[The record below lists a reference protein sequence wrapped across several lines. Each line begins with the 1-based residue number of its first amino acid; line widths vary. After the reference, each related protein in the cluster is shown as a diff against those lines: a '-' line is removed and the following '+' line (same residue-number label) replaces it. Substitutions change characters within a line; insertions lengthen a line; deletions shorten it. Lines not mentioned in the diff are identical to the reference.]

1 MKPGLQLRVSQSLVL
16 APQLQ
21 QAIRLLL
28 LSTTE
33 LQQEVQEMMETNPFL
48 DDHSGA
54 PDEEPSSTSTLQA
67 KQEAPQ
73 TEEVDRTD
81 RSIDAEPDRSE
92 SQASELTEMDWSQQ
106 QSDGVTEED
115 SDWPAA
121 TSDNINISDWADSA
135 PRERQ
140 ANHGDEERDIFDTY
154 AEGISLS
161 EHLEQQACTLQTC
174 GEDIAA
180 LMILIR
186 SLNENGYLDSG
197 IEEIVDQLLIERRND
212 LDYELQQEDLVER
225 LSQMLLLLQ
234 TFDPPGVGARN
245 LSECLLIQLK
255 QKTVCDNFKDLAM
268 NLCTHH
274 LDDLARRDYRKMAAK
289 TGHPEHDV
297 REAFLLIQTLDPKP
311 GRQYTTESEPIIIPD
326 VIVQKMKNQWQ
337 ATLNPEVMPNI
348 RVNEVYANALR
359 KHKGSDGTQALGQR
373 LQEAR
378 WFIKNIQQRF
388 DTILRVS
395 QAIIDRQ
402 KNFFAHG
409 EMGMRPLVLRE
420 IAEEL
425 DLHESTISRVTTA
438 KYMLTP
444 FGIYEL
450 KFFFGSGVATES
462 GGSASSTAVRAL
474 IKKMIGE
481 ETPKKPLSDNAI
493 SALLA
498 EQGIQVARRTVAK
511 YRDELK
517 IPTATLR
524 KAI

>member
-1 MKPGLQLRVSQSLVL
+1 MKPGLQLRVSQNLVL

-33 LQQEVQEMMETNPFL
+33 LQQEVQEMIETNPFL
-48 DDHSGA
+48 DEGENQSSS
-54 PDEEPSSTSTLQA
+54 DEASVSIKEVQQTPELQESSNNET
-67 KQEAPQ
+67 EHNENQ
-73 TEEVDRTD
+73 T
-81 RSIDAEPDRSE
+81 AE
-92 SQASELTEMDWSQQ
+92 LNEMDWSQQ
-106 QSDGVTEED
+106 GEEIPEED
-115 SDWPAA
+115 GDWPTAA
-121 TSDNINISDWADSA
+121 SDNVNDWGDSS
-135 PRERQ
+135 PKERRLND
-140 ANHGDEERDIFDTY
+140 ADEENDIFDTY
-154 AEGISLS
+154 SEGISLS
-161 EHLEQQACTLQTC
+161 EHLEQQARTLYAC
-174 GEDIAA
+174 DEDIAA

-186 SLNENGYLDSG
+186 SLNENGYLDSD
-197 IEEIVDQLLIERRND
+197 IEDIANQLLLARQND
-212 LDYELQQEDLVER
+212 LDYELQHEDLVER

-234 TFDPPGVGARN
+234 TFDPPGIGARN
-245 LSECLLIQLK
+245 LSECLIIQLK
-255 QKTVCDNFKDLAM
+255 QKPTENSRDLAI

-274 LDDLARRDYRKMAAK
+274 LDDLARRDYRKMAAQ
-289 TGHPEHDV
+289 TGCSENDV
-297 REAFLLIQTLDPKP
+297 REAFQLIQTLDPKP
-311 GRQYTTESEPIIIPD
+311 GRQYVTESEPIIVPD
-326 VIVQKMKNQWQ
+326 VIVTKSKNQWQ
-337 ATLNPEVMPNI
+337 ATLNPEIMPNI
-348 RVNEVYANALR
+348 QVNEVYANVLR
-359 KHKGSDGTQALGQR
+359 KHKGSDGAEALGQR

-395 QAIIDRQ
+395 QAITDRQ

-474 IKKMIGE
+474 IKKMISE
-481 ETPKKPLSDNAI
+481 EPPKKPLSDNAI
-493 SALLA
+493 SELLA